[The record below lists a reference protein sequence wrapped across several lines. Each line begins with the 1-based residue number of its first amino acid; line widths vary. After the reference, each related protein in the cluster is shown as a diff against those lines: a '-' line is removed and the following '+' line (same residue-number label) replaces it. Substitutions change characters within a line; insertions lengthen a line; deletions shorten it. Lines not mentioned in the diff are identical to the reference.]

1 VVVRPARDLAEALL
15 AGELLR
21 STYDQSASPAYLEH
35 LRDVGPRMALAELLV
50 AVDGHQVIG
59 SVTYARAGTPFAL
72 VSVEGEG
79 ELRMLGVVEHRGK
92 ARTEELLVEA
102 CIERAERDGC
112 PALVMSSVR
121 KRSHSAGKTFQ
132 RMGFRLIK
140 GRELSP
146 MPGLTLE
153 VFSLAL
159 PRERQ
164 ELRTTP
170 DRPGRW
176 RRGLS

>member
-1 VVVRPARDLAEALL
+1 VRPARDLAEALL

-21 STYDQSASPAYLEH
+21 SSYDKSASPAYLEN

-50 AVDGHQVIG
+50 AVDGHTVVG

-72 VSVEGEG
+72 VSLEGEA
-79 ELRMLGVVEHRGK
+79 ELRMLGVGEHRGK
-92 ARTEELLVEA
+92 GRIEELLVEA

-112 PALVMSSVR
+112 PALVMSDVR
-121 KRSHSAGKTFQ
+121 SKSHSAGKTYQ
-132 RMGFRLIK
+132 RMGFRLVK

-159 PRERQ
+159 PREGQDGRA
-164 ELRTTP
+164 TT